1 MTTTTLSSNKS
12 SEKLFDRKL
21 FSMMAGCLRQN
32 GILMAMYTVGLLL
45 VTVLPT
51 FYNLRQYTPVNP
63 SESQLFTDSFFY
75 AVTGIIVP
83 VLLAAILFHY
93 LHNRL
98 SVDFYHS
105 MPVSR
110 NKLLPPDLYCDALL
124 CLPWIFLHW
133 LDHQLPADRST
144 DLDYPA
150 SDRFHLFLHDCGY
163 LLQRGRKHYLLHCHQ
178 RLPNRNRVHLF

>member
-75 AVTGIIVP
+75 AVTGIIAP

-105 MPVSR
+105 MPV
-110 NKLLPPDLYCDALL
+110 
-124 CLPWIFLHW
+124 
-133 LDHQLPADRST
+133 
-144 DLDYPA
+144 
-150 SDRFHLFLHDCGY
+150 
-163 LLQRGRKHYLLHCHQ
+163 
-178 RLPNRNRVHLF
+178 

>member
-32 GILMAMYTVGLLL
+32 VILMAMYTVGLLL

-51 FYNLRQYTPVNP
+51 FYNLRQYTPTNTQDV
-63 SESQLFTDSFFY
+63 ELFTSSFFY
-75 AVTGIIVP
+75 AATGIIVP

-110 NKLLPPDLYCDALL
+110 PLLCRYRIFGRTNYSLPPDLHHDAVL
-124 CLPWIFLHW
+124 CIQWINVCC
-133 LDHQLPADRST
+133 Q
-144 DLDYPA
+144 
-150 SDRFHLFLHDCGY
+150 DC
-163 LLQRGRKHYLLHCHQ
+163 
-178 RLPNRNRVHLF
+178 

>member
-51 FYNLRQYTPVNP
+51 FYDLRQYTPVNP

-75 AVTGIIVP
+75 AVTRYYCSGTARCDSLSLSAQQAVGR
-83 VLLAAILFHY
+83 LLPLDAGFSQQAFSLPLLCRYRIFGRTNY
-93 LHNRL
+93 
-98 SVDFYHS
+98 S
-105 MPVSR
+105 
-110 NKLLPPDLYCDALL
+110 LPPDLHRDAVL
-124 CLPWIFLHW
+124 CIQWINVCC
-133 LDHQLPADRST
+133 Q
-144 DLDYPA
+144 
-150 SDRFHLFLHDCGY
+150 DC
-163 LLQRGRKHYLLHCHQ
+163 
-178 RLPNRNRVHLF
+178 